1 MNNKLLYLA
10 LFSVSFFWGTSF
22 ALVKIGLSLSGQVEF
37 VFSRLFVSAC
47 IFAIFLCFLRKSI
60 NIKIAPAHYKDFF
73 ILSIIGI
80 TTYYPIQTLGVNLT
94 TTIHSALIMATSPII
109 CSLFI
114 LYAEKIFPK
123 KIFSGILL
131 AFSGVGLII
140 LTSSKTSLE
149 LPYMFWGDILLLI
162 NSIAWAYFS
171 LRGRQIMTHYHPF
184 VCMAYIFIWG
194 TILLLPLMLV
204 FNAFQPLVFNFFQ
217 PPNFSLLGI
226 LVYLGIF
233 SSVYSYFIW
242 YKAINTIGAVK
253 TSVFMYLNPLISTIT
268 GALFLSEPLTITT
281 IIGGTCILCGVY
293 LVNKNK

>member
-114 LYAEKIFPK
+114 LYAEKNFPK

-184 VCMAYIFIWG
+184 VCMAYIFILG
-194 TILLLPLMLV
+194 TILLIPLMLV

-268 GALFLSEPLTITT
+268 GALFLSENLTITT
-281 IIGGTCILCGVY
+281 IVGGTCILCGVY